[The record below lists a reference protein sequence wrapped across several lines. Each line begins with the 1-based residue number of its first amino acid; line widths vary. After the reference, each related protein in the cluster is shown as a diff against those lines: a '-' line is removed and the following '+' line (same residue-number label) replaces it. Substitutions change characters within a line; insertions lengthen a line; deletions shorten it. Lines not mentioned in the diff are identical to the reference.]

1 MDTGVKVNHTLAN
14 HFAKKPK
21 TIDMS
26 DADSEPSDSEPSD
39 SEPSDAEPA
48 ESSDLHLSSDED

>member
-1 MDTGVKVNHTLAN
+1 MMDTGVKVNHTLAN

-39 SEPSDAEPA
+39 AEPA